1 MWALDSASLVGAEH
15 VGAVVVTGSHG
26 GLLGGRPDTALKADA
41 LAALFNDAGIGID
54 EAGVTRLPALDSRGI
69 AAGTVAAS
77 SARIGDA
84 RSTYEDG
91 ILTRVNQRAAALGIA
106 PGMTAREFVEIV
118 RRAAAETREERM
130 TDAAPVS
137 NRPSGRMNGGR
148 ALAEM
153 LRLAEV
159 GPMFGMGG
167 FQLLPFYD
175 ALAQLGMRHFLIND
189 ERCGAFAADAYA
201 RVTNRPGVCDGT
213 LGPGATNLVTGLIE
227 SLNAGV
233 PIIALAGDTNRA
245 HSWKNMTQECRQA
258 EILRPAVKELIR
270 VEMTSR
276 VPELLRR
283 AFAVA
288 TSGRPGPVLLDVPED
303 VCHGEHDFT
312 AEDFAIDPSTLSVP
326 ARRIRPDRAEV
337 ARAAA
342 LIARAKRPLLLVGG
356 GIHLSAGYDALLGF
370 AEAQS
375 IPVAHTM
382 SGKGGIACTH
392 PLSVGLFGRYSRIAN
407 ELIEASDCLVVVGCK
422 LGEIA
427 TKRYALPPET
437 IPLIHLDIVAEE
449 IGRCRTADVALWGDA
464 RAGLEDLAEALADE
478 AKRARAARADY
489 VAEIPSRMASWRDE
503 AAARLHSEERPIH
516 MARLCTELNKALPAD
531 SILVADG
538 GFAGHWTGLLYD
550 TKSPG
555 RHFIPDRGLASI
567 GYGLPGGIGAALAA
581 PSTPAV
587 AITGDGGFNMMLGEL
602 ETARRAGI
610 GLTIVVVNNAAS
622 GYVKALQHAMFRGRY
637 QSSDL
642 VEMDYAAIARAMGCN
657 GIRVEDP
664 DRLGEALRTGLAE
677 RTRPTVLDVV
687 VTRDPARM
695 LPAVDNRTVEIK
707 QGDRVA

>member
-1 MWALDSASLVGAEH
+1 
-15 VGAVVVTGSHG
+15 
-26 GLLGGRPDTALKADA
+26 
-41 LAALFNDAGIGID
+41 
-54 EAGVTRLPALDSRGI
+54 
-69 AAGTVAAS
+69 
-77 SARIGDA
+77 
-84 RSTYEDG
+84 
-91 ILTRVNQRAAALGIA
+91 
-106 PGMTAREFVEIV
+106 
-118 RRAAAETREERM
+118 
-130 TDAAPVS
+130 
-137 NRPSGRMNGGR
+137 
-148 ALAEM
+148 
-153 LRLAEV
+153 
-159 GPMFGMGG
+159 
-167 FQLLPFYD
+167 
-175 ALAQLGMRHFLIND
+175 
-189 ERCGAFAADAYA
+189 
-201 RVTNRPGVCDGT
+201 
-213 LGPGATNLVTGLIE
+213 
-227 SLNAGV
+227 
-233 PIIALAGDTNRA
+233 
-245 HSWKNMTQECRQA
+245 
-258 EILRPAVKELIR
+258 
-270 VEMTSR
+270 MTSR

-312 AEDFAIDPSTLSVP
+312 AKDFAIDPSTLSVP
-326 ARRIRPDRAEV
+326 ARRIRPDRADI

-342 LIARAKRPLLLVGG
+342 LIAGAQRPLVLVGG
-356 GIHLSAGYDALLGF
+356 GIHLSAGYGALLGF

-392 PLSVGLFGRYSRIAN
+392 PLSIGLFGRYSRIAN

-427 TKRYALPPET
+427 TKRYVLPPET
-437 IPLIHLDIVAEE
+437 IPLVHLDIVAEE

-464 RAGLEDLAEALADE
+464 RAGLEDLAEALAGE
-478 AKRARAARADY
+478 AKSARAARADY

-516 MARLCTELNKALPAD
+516 MARLCSELNKALPAD

-581 PSTPAV
+581 PAVPVV

-602 ETARRAGI
+602 ETARRAGT
-610 GLTIVVVNNAAS
+610 GLAIVVVNNAAS

-657 GIRVEDP
+657 GIRIEDP

>member
-1 MWALDSASLVGAEH
+1 M
-15 VGAVVVTGSHG
+15 TGS
-26 GLLGGRPDTALKADA
+26 T
-41 LAALFNDAGIGID
+41 
-54 EAGVTRLPALDSRGI
+54 
-69 AAGTVAAS
+69 
-77 SARIGDA
+77 
-84 RSTYEDG
+84 
-91 ILTRVNQRAAALGIA
+91 
-106 PGMTAREFVEIV
+106 PG
-118 RRAAAETREERM
+118 
-130 TDAAPVS
+130 S

-201 RVTNRPGVCDGT
+201 RVTNRPGICDGT

-227 SLNAGV
+227 SLNAGT
-233 PIIALAGDTNRA
+233 PMIALAGDTNRA

-270 VEMTSR
+270 VELTSR

-303 VCHGEHDFT
+303 VCHGEHDF
-312 AEDFAIDPSTLSVP
+312 ASKDFAIDPTTLSAP
-326 ARRIRPDRAEV
+326 ARRIRPDRADI

-342 LIARAKRPLLLVGG
+342 LIARAKRPLILVGG
-356 GIHLSAGYDALLGF
+356 GIHLSAGSEALLAL

-375 IPVAHTM
+375 IPIAHTM

-392 PLSVGLFGRYSRIAN
+392 PLSAGLFGRYSRIAN
-407 ELIEASDCLVVVGCK
+407 ELIEASDCLLVVGCK

-427 TKRYALPPET
+427 TKRYALPPDAV
-437 IPLIHLDIVAEE
+437 PLIHLDILAEE
-449 IGRCRTADVALWGDA
+449 IGRCRAATVALWGDA
-464 RAGLEDLAEALADE
+464 RAGLEDLGEALAAE
-478 AKRARAARADY
+478 ARRARDARAGY
-489 VAEIPSRMASWRDE
+489 VAEIPARMAAWREE
-503 AAARLHSEERPIH
+503 AAARLDSAERPVH
-516 MARLCTELNKALPAD
+516 MARLCRELNSALPAD

-581 PSTPAV
+581 PSTPVV

-602 ETARRAGI
+602 ETARRTGV

-642 VEMDYAAIARAMGCN
+642 VELDYAAIARAMGCQ
-657 GIRVEDP
+657 GMRIEDP
-664 DRLGEALRTGLAE
+664 DRLSSALREGLAE
-677 RTRPTVLDVV
+677 RARPTVLDVV
-687 VTRDPARM
+687 VTRDPGRM
-695 LPAVDNRTVEIK
+695 LPAVDNRTVEIR

>member
-1 MWALDSASLVGAEH
+1 MSEGA
-15 VGAVVVTGSHG
+15 GAT
-26 GLLGGRPDTALKADA
+26 
-41 LAALFNDAGIGID
+41 
-54 EAGVTRLPALDSRGI
+54 
-69 AAGTVAAS
+69 
-77 SARIGDA
+77 
-84 RSTYEDG
+84 
-91 ILTRVNQRAAALGIA
+91 
-106 PGMTAREFVEIV
+106 
-118 RRAAAETREERM
+118 
-130 TDAAPVS
+130 
-137 NRPSGRMNGGR
+137 NRPAGRMNGGR

-175 ALAQLGMRHFLIND
+175 ALAQLGLRHFLIND

-213 LGPGATNLVTGLIE
+213 LGPGATNLLTGLIE
-227 SLNAGV
+227 GLNAGT
-233 PIIALAGDTNRA
+233 PMIALAGDTNRA
-245 HSWKNMTQECRQA
+245 HSWKNMTQECRQV

-270 VEMTSR
+270 VEQTSR
-276 VPELLRR
+276 IPELLRR

-303 VCHGEHDFT
+303 VCHGEHDFGSD
-312 AEDFAIDPSTLSVP
+312 DFAVDPSTLSIP
-326 ARRIRPDRAEV
+326 ARRIRPDRADISQ
-337 ARAAA
+337 AAA
-342 LIARAKRPLLLVGG
+342 LIARSRRPLILVGG
-356 GIHLSAGYDALLGF
+356 GIHLSAGYQALLSL

-375 IPVAHTM
+375 IPIAHTM
-382 SGKGGIACTH
+382 SGKGAIACTH

-407 ELIEASDCLVVVGCK
+407 DLIEASDCLLVIGCK

-427 TKRYALPPET
+427 TKRYALPRAS
-437 IPLIHLDIVAEE
+437 IPLIHLDILAEE
-449 IGRCRTADVALWGDA
+449 IGRCRPAAVALWGDA
-464 RAGLEDLAEALADE
+464 KAGLEDLCEALADE
-478 AKRARAARADY
+478 ARRARNARTEY
-489 VAEIPSRMASWRDE
+489 IAEIPTRIAAWREE
-503 AAARLHSEERPIH
+503 AAPRLNSGERPIH
-516 MARLCTELNKALPAD
+516 MARLCRELNDTLPAD

-555 RHFIPDRGLASI
+555 RRFIPDRGLASI

-581 PSTPAV
+581 PATPVA

-610 GLTIVVVNNAAS
+610 GLTVIVVNNAAS

-637 QSSDL
+637 QSCDL

-664 DRLGEALRTGLAE
+664 DRLGGAVREGLAE
-677 RTRPTVLDVV
+677 RTRPSVIDVV
-687 VTRDPARM
+687 VTRDPGRM
-695 LPAVDNRTVEIK
+695 LPAVDNRTAEIR
-707 QGDRVA
+707 QGDRIA

>member
-1 MWALDSASLVGAEH
+1 MTE
-15 VGAVVVTGSHG
+15 
-26 GLLGGRPDTALKADA
+26 
-41 LAALFNDAGIGID
+41 
-54 EAGVTRLPALDSRGI
+54 
-69 AAGTVAAS
+69 
-77 SARIGDA
+77 
-84 RSTYEDG
+84 
-91 ILTRVNQRAAALGIA
+91 QAAA
-106 PGMTAREFVEIV
+106 
-118 RRAAAETREERM
+118 
-130 TDAAPVS
+130 S

-245 HSWKNMTQECRQA
+245 HSWKNMTQECRQT

-326 ARRIRPDRAEV
+326 ARRIRPDRADV

-342 LIARAKRPLLLVGG
+342 LIARAERPLLLVGG
-356 GIHLSAGYDALLGF
+356 GIHLSVGYDALLGF

-382 SGKGGIACTH
+382 SGKGGIPCTH

-427 TKRYALPPET
+427 TKRYVLPPET

-449 IGRCRTADVALWGDA
+449 IGRCRAADVALWGDA
-464 RAGLEDLAEALADE
+464 RAGLEDITEALADE
-478 AKRARAARADY
+478 TRRARAARADY

-503 AAARLHSEERPIH
+503 AAARLNSEERPIH
-516 MARLCTELNKALPAD
+516 MARLCTELNNALPAE

-581 PSTPAV
+581 PSTPVV

-622 GYVKALQHAMFRGRY
+622 GYVKALQHAIFRGRY

-664 DRLGEALRTGLAE
+664 ERLGEALRTGLGE

>member
-1 MWALDSASLVGAEH
+1 MTEQ
-15 VGAVVVTGSHG
+15 
-26 GLLGGRPDTALKADA
+26 
-41 LAALFNDAGIGID
+41 AAI
-54 EAGVTRLPALDSRGI
+54 
-69 AAGTVAAS
+69 
-77 SARIGDA
+77 
-84 RSTYEDG
+84 
-91 ILTRVNQRAAALGIA
+91 
-106 PGMTAREFVEIV
+106 
-118 RRAAAETREERM
+118 
-130 TDAAPVS
+130 S

-227 SLNAGV
+227 SLNAGL

-303 VCHGEHDFT
+303 VCHGEHDF
-312 AEDFAIDPSTLSVP
+312 APEDFAIDPSTLSVP

-342 LIARAKRPLLLVGG
+342 LIARAERPLLLVGG
-356 GIHLSAGYDALLGF
+356 GIHLSAGHAALLAF

-382 SGKGGIACTH
+382 SGKGGIGCTH

-427 TKRYALPPET
+427 TKRYALPRET
-437 IPLIHLDIVAEE
+437 IPLIHLDILAEE
-449 IGRCRTADVALWGDA
+449 IGRCRKADVALWGDA
-464 RAGLEDLAEALADE
+464 RAGLEDLSEALADE
-478 AKRARAARADY
+478 TKRARAARDGY
-489 VAEIPSRMASWRDE
+489 VAEIPSRMAAWREE
-503 AAARLHSEERPIH
+503 AAARLNSDERPIH
-516 MARLCTELNKALPAD
+516 MARLCSELNRALPAD

-581 PSTPAV
+581 PSIPAV

-664 DRLGEALRTGLAE
+664 DRLGDGLRTGLAE

-695 LPAVDNRTVEIK
+695 LPAVDNRTVEIR

>member
-1 MWALDSASLVGAEH
+1 MTEAEQ
-15 VGAVVVTGSHG
+15 
-26 GLLGGRPDTALKADA
+26 L
-41 LAALFNDAGIGID
+41 
-54 EAGVTRLPALDSRGI
+54 
-69 AAGTVAAS
+69 
-77 SARIGDA
+77 
-84 RSTYEDG
+84 
-91 ILTRVNQRAAALGIA
+91 
-106 PGMTAREFVEIV
+106 
-118 RRAAAETREERM
+118 
-130 TDAAPVS
+130 S
-137 NRPSGRMNGGR
+137 NRPAGRMNGGR

-153 LRLAEV
+153 LRLAGV

-175 ALAQLGMRHFLIND
+175 ALSQLGMRHFLIND
-189 ERCGAFAADAYA
+189 ERCGAFAAEAYA

-227 SLNAGV
+227 GLNAGT
-233 PIIALAGDTNRA
+233 PMIALAGDTNRA

-270 VEMTSR
+270 VELTSR

-303 VCHGEHDFT
+303 VCHGEYDFA
-312 AEDFAIDPSTLSVP
+312 AEDFAIDPTTLSAP
-326 ARRIRPDRAEV
+326 ARRIRPDKTDI

-342 LIARAKRPLLLVGG
+342 LIARAKRPLILVGG
-356 GIHLSAGYDALLGF
+356 GIHLSAGYEALLAL

-375 IPVAHTM
+375 IPIAHTM

-392 PLSVGLFGRYSRIAN
+392 PLSAGLFGRYSRIAN
-407 ELIEASDCLVVVGCK
+407 ELIEASDCLLVVGCK

-427 TKRYALPPET
+427 TKRYALPPGS

-449 IGRCRTADVALWGDA
+449 IGRCSPATVALWGDA
-464 RAGLEDLAEALADE
+464 RAGLEDLAEDLADDGR
-478 AKRARAARADY
+478 RARAARADY
-489 VAEIPSRMASWRDE
+489 IGEIPGRMEAWRQE
-503 AAARLHSEERPIH
+503 AAPRLDSTERPIH
-516 MARLCTELNKALPAD
+516 MARLCRELNDALPAD

-581 PSTPAV
+581 PQMPVV

-642 VEMDYAAIARAMGCN
+642 VEMDYAAIARTMGCA

-664 DRLGEALRTGLAE
+664 KLLGPALREGLAE
-677 RTRPTVLDVV
+677 RSRPTVLDVV

-695 LPAVDNRTVEIK
+695 LPAVDNRTVEIR

>member
-1 MWALDSASLVGAEH
+1 
-15 VGAVVVTGSHG
+15 
-26 GLLGGRPDTALKADA
+26 
-41 LAALFNDAGIGID
+41 
-54 EAGVTRLPALDSRGI
+54 
-69 AAGTVAAS
+69 
-77 SARIGDA
+77 
-84 RSTYEDG
+84 
-91 ILTRVNQRAAALGIA
+91 
-106 PGMTAREFVEIV
+106 
-118 RRAAAETREERM
+118 M
-130 TDAAPVS
+130 TDTERIS

-153 LRLAEV
+153 LRLAGV

-175 ALAQLGMRHFLIND
+175 ALSQLGMRHFLIND
-189 ERCGAFAADAYA
+189 ERCGAFAAEAYA

-227 SLNAGV
+227 ALNAGT
-233 PIIALAGDTNRA
+233 PMIALAGDTNRA

-270 VEMTSR
+270 VELTSR

-303 VCHGEHDFT
+303 VCHGEHDFA
-312 AEDFAIDPSTLSVP
+312 AEDFAIDPTTLSVP
-326 ARRIRPDRAEV
+326 ARRIRPDKADI

-342 LIARAKRPLLLVGG
+342 LIGHAKRPLILAGG
-356 GIHLSAGYDALLGF
+356 GIHLSAGYEALLAF

-375 IPVAHTM
+375 IPIAHTM
-382 SGKGGIACTH
+382 SGKGGVACTH
-392 PLSVGLFGRYSRIAN
+392 LLSVGLFGRYSRIAN
-407 ELIEASDCLVVVGCK
+407 ELIDASDCLLVIGCK

-427 TKRYALPPET
+427 TKRYALPPAS

-449 IGRCRTADVALWGDA
+449 IGRCRPATVALWGDA
-464 RAGLEDLAEALADE
+464 RAGLEDLAEALADDGR
-478 AKRARAARADY
+478 RARAARADY
-489 VAEIPSRMASWRDE
+489 IGEIPARMAAWRQE
-503 AAARLHSEERPIH
+503 AAPRLDSSERPIH
-516 MARLCTELNKALPAD
+516 MARLCRELNGALPAD

-581 PSTPAV
+581 PQTPVV

-642 VEMDYAAIARAMGCN
+642 VEMDYAAIARAMGCA

-664 DRLGEALRTGLAE
+664 ERLGAALREGLAE
-677 RTRPTVLDVV
+677 RSRPTVLDIV

-695 LPAVDNRTVEIK
+695 LPAVDNRTVEIR

>member
-1 MWALDSASLVGAEH
+1 
-15 VGAVVVTGSHG
+15 
-26 GLLGGRPDTALKADA
+26 
-41 LAALFNDAGIGID
+41 
-54 EAGVTRLPALDSRGI
+54 
-69 AAGTVAAS
+69 
-77 SARIGDA
+77 
-84 RSTYEDG
+84 
-91 ILTRVNQRAAALGIA
+91 
-106 PGMTAREFVEIV
+106 
-118 RRAAAETREERM
+118 
-130 TDAAPVS
+130 
-137 NRPSGRMNGGR
+137 
-148 ALAEM
+148 
-153 LRLAEV
+153 
-159 GPMFGMGG
+159 MFGMGG

-245 HSWKNMTQECRQA
+245 HSWKNMTQECRQT

-303 VCHGEHDFT
+303 VCHGEHDF
-312 AEDFAIDPSTLSVP
+312 APEDFAIDPSTLSVP
-326 ARRIRPDRAEV
+326 ARRIRPDRADA

-342 LIARAKRPLLLVGG
+342 MIAHAERPLLLVGG

-382 SGKGGIACTH
+382 SGKGGIACSH

-449 IGRCRTADVALWGDA
+449 IGRCRAADVALWGDA
-464 RAGLEDLAEALADE
+464 RAGLQDLSEALAE
-478 AKRARAARADY
+478 ETKRARATRGDY

-503 AAARLHSEERPIH
+503 AAARLHSQERPIH
-516 MARLCTELNKALPAD
+516 MARLCSELNKALPAD

-550 TKSPG
+550 TKLPG

-622 GYVKALQHAMFRGRY
+622 GYVKALQHAIFRGRY

-657 GIRVEDP
+657 GVRIEDP
-664 DRLGEALRTGLAE
+664 DRLGKALRTGVAE